1 MTGGCVLA
9 ELGYLSLL
17 LATGL
22 ALLQG
27 TLPWLGLLQGTLP
40 WLGLRLASRPLLGCA
55 TPLALLVALLL
66 GAALLLLA
74 SCFGLDDFTLVYVAQ
89 HANSA
94 LPLGF
99 KLAAVWGG
107 HEGSMLFF
115 VFALGLWGALVALCS
130 KRVDPLITTR
140 VLAIMGLIVG
150 LFGLYTLI
158 FSSPFDRQFPGPLEG
173 RDLNPMLQDI
183 GLIIHPP
190 LLYLGYVGF
199 AVNFAFAMA
208 ALHSGRLDGAVAHWS
223 RPWALGSWVFL
234 TAGIVLGSWWAYYE
248 LGWGGWWFWDPVEN
262 ASLLPW
268 LLGTALLHALVVCEK
283 RGAYGHAVLLLS
295 IFTFSLSLLGTF
307 VVRSGVLTSVHAF
320 AVDPSRGL
328 TLLLLLGLLLTC
340 ALTLFALR
348 ADIRAPYARFGLL
361 SKEGL
366 LGAAILLLSVAC
378 ASVLLGTFYPMVFQ
392 SLHLGSLSVGAPYFN
407 TIFVP
412 LALCLMALMTQLPR
426 LRWQHLATQRR
437 IKVLLPCLLGLL
449 GGALLSLAYPEPLQ
463 GGWLGLAA
471 NVLSLWLMASL
482 LLPLLQPTSLREL
495 TLNRFGSLLAHL
507 GVAVCALGIAQ
518 VSHHSQEGSAVL
530 AAGQPYR
537 LGAFEFRYEG
547 SEPIIGPNYTAERI
561 TLGVHKDGK
570 EVARLTPERRH
581 YSVRTMNMN
590 EPGIAW
596 GMLGDLY
603 VVLGEKMGPG
613 AYAMRL
619 HYKPLVRWIWLG
631 GLLMMAGGALRLL
644 ARRPLLASH
653 PAPAAAPC
661 PRFEQESL

>member
-1 MTGGCVLA
+1 MLA

-22 ALLQG
+22 A
-27 TLPWLGLLQGTLP
+27 LLQGTLP

-55 TPLALLVALLL
+55 TPLALLVAILL

-130 KRVDPLITTR
+130 KRVDPLIRAR

-407 TIFVP
+407 AVFVP
-412 LALCLMALMTQLPR
+412 LALVLMALMTQIPR
-426 LRWQHLATQRR
+426 LRWQGLMASSRLR
-437 IKVLLPCLLGLL
+437 MLLPPLLGLL
-449 GGALLSLAYPEPLQ
+449 GGSLLSLAYPEPLR

-471 NVLSLWLMASL
+471 NVLSLWLIASL

-495 TLNRFGSLLAHL
+495 TLNRLGSLLAHL

-518 VSHHSQEGSAVL
+518 VSHHSQEGGTVL
-530 AAGQPYR
+530 SPDTPYR
-537 LGAFEFRYEG
+537 LGAHEFRYEG
-547 SEPIIGPNYTAERI
+547 SEPLLGPNYTAERI
-561 TLGVHKDGK
+561 TVSVHKDGR
-570 EVARLTPERRH
+570 EVARLAPERRH

-590 EPGIAW
+590 EPGIQ
-596 GMLGDLY
+596 GGLFGDLY
-603 VVLGEKMGPG
+603 VVLGEKMGPN

-644 ARRPLLASH
+644 GRKPLLAAQPQTAAHQVAGLH
-653 PAPAAAPC
+653 PKEAP
-661 PRFEQESL
+661 

>member
-1 MTGGCVLA
+1 MLA

-17 LATGL
+17 LAA
-22 ALLQG
+22 ALS
-27 TLPWLGLLQGTLP
+27 LLQGTLP
-40 WLGLRLASRPLLGCA
+40 WLGLRLASPTLLGCA
-55 TPLALLVALLL
+55 KPLALSNAILL

-74 SCFGLDDFTLVYVAQ
+74 SCFARDDFTLTYVAQ

-94 LPLGF
+94 LPMGF

-115 VFALGLWGALVALCS
+115 VFALALWGALVALCS

-150 LFGLYTLI
+150 LFALYTLI

-208 ALHSGRLDGAVAHWS
+208 ALHSGRLDGALAHWS

-234 TAGIVLGSWWAYYE
+234 TAGILLGSWWAYYE

-283 RGAYGHAVLLLS
+283 RGAYGHGVLLLS
-295 IFTFSLSLLGTF
+295 IFTFALSLLGTF

-320 AVDPSRGL
+320 AVDPNRGL
-328 TLLLLLGLLLTC
+328 TLLLLLGLLLTT

-361 SKEGL
+361 SKEGI
-366 LGAAILLLSVAC
+366 LGCAILLLCVAC

-407 TIFVP
+407 AVFVP
-412 LALCLMALMTQLPR
+412 LALALMALMTQIPR
-426 LRWQHLATQRR
+426 LRWQQLAAGSRLNT
-437 IKVLLPCLLGLL
+437 LLPPLFGLL
-449 GGALLSLAYPEPLQ
+449 GGGLLSLAYREQ
-463 GGWLGLAA
+463 GTLGWSGILA
-471 NVLSLWLMASL
+471 NMLSLWLIASL
-482 LLPLLQPTSLREL
+482 LINVSFKTHGLSA
-495 TLNRFGSLLAHL
+495 NRLGSLLAHL

-518 VSHHSQEGSAVL
+518 VSHHSQEGGAVL
-530 AAGQPYR
+530 KAGSPYQ
-537 LGAFEFRYEG
+537 LGAYTFRYEG

-561 TLGVHKDGK
+561 TLSVHREGR

-590 EPGIAW
+590 EPGIQ
-596 GMLGDLY
+596 GGLFGDLY
-603 VVLGEKMGPG
+603 VVLGEKMGPD

-619 HYKPLVRWIWLG
+619 HHKPLVRWIWLG
-631 GLLMMAGGALRLL
+631 GILMMAGGALRLL
-644 ARRPLLASH
+644 GRKPLLAAQPQTSAH
-653 PAPAAAPC
+653 QVAGLLPKEAP
-661 PRFEQESL
+661 

>member
-1 MTGGCVLA
+1 MLA

-27 TLPWLGLLQGTLP
+27 TLPWLGL
-40 WLGLRLASRPLLGCA
+40 RLASRLLLGCA

-74 SCFGLDDFTLVYVAQ
+74 SCFGQDDFTLVYVAQ

-130 KRVDPLITTR
+130 RRVDPLITTR

-283 RGAYGHAVLLLS
+283 RGAYGHPVLLLS

-366 LGAAILLLSVAC
+366 LGAAILLLCVAC

-412 LALCLMALMTQLPR
+412 LALSLMALMTQLPR
-426 LRWQHLATQRR
+426 LRWQHLAARRR
-437 IKVLLPCLLGLL
+437 IKVLLPCLFGLL
-449 GGALLSLAYPEPLQ
+449 GGTLLSLAYPEPLR
-463 GGWLGLAA
+463 GGWLGLTA

-482 LLPLLQPTSLREL
+482 LLPLLQPLALREL

-518 VSHHSQEGSAVL
+518 VSHHSQEAGAVL

-561 TLGVHKDGK
+561 TLSAHKDSK

-653 PAPAAAPC
+653 PAPATAPY
-661 PRFEQESL
+661 PRLEQESL

>member
-1 MTGGCVLA
+1 MLA

-22 ALLQG
+22 A
-27 TLPWLGLLQGTLP
+27 LLQGTLP

-74 SCFGLDDFTLVYVAQ
+74 SCFGQDDFTLVYVAQ

-130 KRVDPLITTR
+130 RRVDPLIRTR

-295 IFTFSLSLLGTF
+295 IFTFALSLLGTF

-348 ADIRAPYARFGLL
+348 ADIRAPYARFGFW

-366 LGAAILLLSVAC
+366 LGATILLLCVAC

-426 LRWQHLATQRR
+426 LRWQHLAAQRR
-437 IKVLLPCLLGLL
+437 IKVLLPCLFGLL
-449 GGALLSLAYPEPLQ
+449 GGALLSLAYPEPLRAS
-463 GGWLGLAA
+463 WLGLAA

-482 LLPLLQPTSLREL
+482 LLPLLQPTSRRKL
-495 TLNRFGSLLAHL
+495 TLNRLGSLLAHL

-518 VSHHSQEGSAVL
+518 VSHHSQEGGAVL
-530 AAGQPYR
+530 SADNPYH
-537 LGAFEFRYEG
+537 LGAYEFRYEG

-561 TLGVHKDGK
+561 TLSVHKDGK

-590 EPGIAW
+590 EPGIKW
-596 GMLGDLY
+596 GLLGDLY

-619 HYKPLVRWIWLG
+619 HHKPLVRWIWLG
-631 GLLMMAGGALRLL
+631 GLLMMTGSALRLL

-653 PAPAAAPC
+653 PAPATAPY
-661 PRFEQESL
+661 PRLEQESL

>member
-1 MTGGCVLA
+1 MA

-17 LATGL
+17 LATLL
-22 ALLQG
+22 ALVQG
-27 TLPWLGLLQGTLP
+27 SLPWLGLK
-40 WLGLRLASRPLLGCA
+40 LASRPLIDSA
-55 TPLALLVALLL
+55 RPLALLTAALL
-66 GAALLLLA
+66 GAALVLLA
-74 SCFGLDDFTLVYVAQ
+74 ICFARDDFTLVYVAQ

-115 VFALGLWGALVALCS
+115 VFALALWGALVALCS
-130 KRVDPLITTR
+130 RRVDPLILVR

-150 LFGLYTLI
+150 LFGLYTLA
-158 FSSPFDRQFPGPLEG
+158 FSSPYDRAFPGPLEG

-234 TAGIVLGSWWAYYE
+234 TAGILLGSWWAYYE

-283 RGAYGHAVLLLS
+283 RGAYGHGVLLLS
-295 IFTFSLSLLGTF
+295 IFTFALSLLGTF

-320 AVDPSRGL
+320 AVDPNRGL
-328 TLLLLLGLLLTC
+328 TLLLLLGLLLTT

-348 ADIRAPYARFGLL
+348 ADTRAPYARFGFW

-366 LGAAILLLSVAC
+366 LGAAILLLCVAC

-407 TIFVP
+407 AIFVP
-412 LALCLMALMTQLPR
+412 LALMLMALMTQIPR
-426 LRWQHLATQRR
+426 LRWQQLATVSRLR
-437 IKVLLPCLLGLL
+437 ALLPPLFGLL
-449 GGALLSLAYPEPLQ
+449 GGSLLNLTYREQGSL
-463 GGWLGLAA
+463 GWSGILA
-471 NVLSLWLMASL
+471 NMIGLWLMASL
-482 LLPLLQPTSLREL
+482 LFNFPLKTRWRDVSRI
-495 TLNRFGSLLAHL
+495 GSLLAHL
-507 GVAVCALGIAQ
+507 GVAVCALGINQ
-518 VSHHSQEGSAVL
+518 VSHHSQEGGTVLSA
-530 AAGQPYR
+530 GNPYR
-537 LGAFEFRYEG
+537 LGAYEFRYEG
-547 SEPIIGPNYTAERI
+547 SEPLLGPNYTAERI
-561 TLGVHKDGK
+561 TLSVHKEGK
-570 EVARLTPERRH
+570 EVARLMPERRH

-596 GMLGDLY
+596 GLFGDLY
-603 VVLGEKMGPG
+603 VVLGEKMGPD

-619 HYKPLVRWIWLG
+619 HHKPLVRWIWFG
-631 GLLMMAGGALRLL
+631 GLLMTAGGALRLL
-644 ARRPLLASH
+644 GRRPLLAAH
-653 PAPAAAPC
+653 QQPCAHQTLPLQPREAP
-661 PRFEQESL
+661 

>member
-1 MTGGCVLA
+1 MLA

-17 LATGL
+17 LAT
-22 ALLQG
+22 ALS
-27 TLPWLGLLQGTLP
+27 LLQGTLP
-40 WLGLRLASRPLLGCA
+40 WLGLRLASPTLLRCA
-55 TPLALLVALLL
+55 KPLALLNAALL
-66 GAALLLLA
+66 GAALGLLA
-74 SCFGLDDFTLVYVAQ
+74 SCFARDDFTISYVAQ

-94 LPLGF
+94 LPMGF

-115 VFALGLWGALVALCS
+115 VFALALWGALVGLCS

-150 LFGLYTLI
+150 LFALYTLI

-208 ALHSGRLDGAVAHWS
+208 ALHSGRLDGALAHWS

-234 TAGIVLGSWWAYYE
+234 TAGILLGSWWAYYE

-268 LLGTALLHALVVCEK
+268 LLGTALLHALIVCEK
-283 RGAYGHAVLLLS
+283 RGAYGHGVLLLS
-295 IFTFSLSLLGTF
+295 IFTFALSLLGTF

-320 AVDPSRGL
+320 AVDPNRGL
-328 TLLLLLGLLLTC
+328 TLLLLLGLLLTT

-348 ADIRAPYARFGLL
+348 ADTRAPYAHFGFW

-378 ASVLLGTFYPMVFQ
+378 ACVLLGTFYPMVFQ

-407 TIFVP
+407 AVFVP
-412 LALCLMALMTQLPR
+412 LALVLMALMTQIPR
-426 LRWQHLATQRR
+426 LRWQGLMASSRLK
-437 IKVLLPCLLGLL
+437 ILLPPLFGLL
-449 GGALLSLAYPEPLQ
+449 GGGLLSLSYREQ
-463 GGWLGLAA
+463 GTLGWSGILA
-471 NVLSLWLMASL
+471 NMISLWLIASL
-482 LLPLLQPTSLREL
+482 LINFSFNIHGLSA
-495 TLNRFGSLLAHL
+495 NRLGSLLAHL

-518 VSHHSQEGSAVL
+518 VSHHSQEGGTVL
-530 AAGQPYR
+530 AANKPYR
-537 LGAFEFRYEG
+537 LGAHEFRYEG
-547 SEPIIGPNYTAERI
+547 SEPLIGPNYTAERI
-561 TLGVHKDGK
+561 TVSVHKDGR
-570 EVARLTPERRH
+570 EVARLAPERRH

-590 EPGIAW
+590 EPGIQ
-596 GMLGDLY
+596 GGLFGDLY
-603 VVLGEKMGPG
+603 VVLGEKMGPD

-619 HYKPLVRWIWLG
+619 HHKPLVRWIWLG

-644 ARRPLLASH
+644 GRKPLLAAQPQTSAH
-653 PAPAAAPC
+653 QVAGLLPKEAP
-661 PRFEQESL
+661 

>member
-1 MTGGCVLA
+1 MLA

-27 TLPWLGLLQGTLP
+27 TLPWLGL
-40 WLGLRLASRPLLGCA
+40 RLASRLLLGCA

-74 SCFGLDDFTLVYVAQ
+74 SCFGQDDFTLVYVAQ

-130 KRVDPLITTR
+130 RRVDPLITTR

-412 LALCLMALMTQLPR
+412 LALSMMALMTQLPR
-426 LRWQHLATQRR
+426 LRWQHLAAQRR
-437 IKVLLPCLLGLL
+437 IKVLLPCLFGLL
-449 GGALLSLAYPEPLQ
+449 GGALLSLAYPEPLRAS
-463 GGWLGLAA
+463 WLGLAA

-482 LLPLLQPTSLREL
+482 LLPLLHPVALRKL
-495 TLNRFGSLLAHL
+495 TLNQFGSLLAHL

-518 VSHHSQEGSAVL
+518 VSHHSQEGGAVL
-530 AAGQPYR
+530 AAGQPYQ

-547 SEPIIGPNYTAERI
+547 SEPLIGPNYTAERI
-561 TLGVHKDGK
+561 TLSVHKDGK

-590 EPGIAW
+590 EPGIKW
-596 GMLGDLY
+596 GLLGDLY

-619 HYKPLVRWIWLG
+619 HHKPLVRWIWLG
-631 GLLMMAGGALRLL
+631 GLLMMAGGTLRLL
-644 ARRPLLASH
+644 ARRPLLANH
-653 PAPAAAPC
+653 PASATAPY
-661 PRFEQESL
+661 PRLEQETL

>member
-1 MTGGCVLA
+1 MLA

-17 LATGL
+17 LAAVL
-22 ALLQG
+22 SLLQG
-27 TLPWLGLLQGTLP
+27 SLP
-40 WLGLRLASRPLLGCA
+40 WLGLRLASPLLLRCA
-55 TPLALLVALLL
+55 KPLALSNAILL

-74 SCFGLDDFTLVYVAQ
+74 SCFARDDFTVSYVAQ

-130 KRVDPLITTR
+130 KRVDPLITAR

-150 LFGLYTLI
+150 LFALYTLI

-295 IFTFSLSLLGTF
+295 IFTFALSLLGTF

-361 SKEGL
+361 SEEGL
-366 LGAAILLLSVAC
+366 LGAAILLLCVAC

-412 LALCLMALMTQLPR
+412 LALCLMGLMTQLPR
-426 LRWQHLATQRR
+426 LRWQQLAAHSRLNS
-437 IKVLLPCLLGLL
+437 LLPPLFGLL
-449 GGALLSLAYPEPLQ
+449 GGGLISLAYLEQ
-463 GGWLGLAA
+463 GTFSGSWSGILA
-471 NVLSLWLMASL
+471 NMVSLWLVTSL
-482 LLPLLQPTSLREL
+482 LLNTPWREL
-495 TLNRFGSLLAHL
+495 TLNRLGSLLAHL

-518 VSHHSQEGSAVL
+518 VSHHSQEGGTVLSAER
-530 AAGQPYR
+530 PYR
-537 LGAFEFRYEG
+537 LGAHEFRYEG
-547 SEPIIGPNYTAERI
+547 SEPVIGPNYTAERI
-561 TLGVHKDGK
+561 TLSVHKNGK

-596 GMLGDLY
+596 GLFGDLY
-603 VVLGEKMGPG
+603 VVLGEKMGPD
-613 AYAMRL
+613 AYTMRL

-631 GLLMMAGGALRLL
+631 GLLMMAGGTLRLF
-644 ARRPLLASH
+644 ARRPLLASRSVAVSTSH
-653 PAPAAAPC
+653 H
-661 PRFEQESL
+661 RLEQEAL

>member
-1 MTGGCVLA
+1 MLA

-17 LATGL
+17 LAT
-22 ALLQG
+22 ALS
-27 TLPWLGLLQGTLP
+27 LLQGTLP
-40 WLGLRLASRPLLGCA
+40 WLGLRLASPTLLRPA
-55 TPLALLVALLL
+55 KPLALSNAILL

-74 SCFGLDDFTLVYVAQ
+74 SCFARDDFTLTYVAQ

-94 LPLGF
+94 LPMGF

-115 VFALGLWGALVALCS
+115 VFALALWGALVALCS
-130 KRVDPLITTR
+130 KRVDPLIRTR

-150 LFGLYTLI
+150 LFALYTLI
-158 FSSPFDRQFPGPLEG
+158 FSSPFDRAFPGPLEG

-208 ALHSGRLDGAVAHWS
+208 ALHSGRLDGALAHWS

-283 RGAYGHAVLLLS
+283 RGAYGHGVLLLS

-320 AVDPSRGL
+320 AVDPNRGL
-328 TLLLLLGLLLTC
+328 TLLLLLGLLLTT

-348 ADIRAPYARFGLL
+348 ADTRAPYARFGFW

-407 TIFVP
+407 AVFVP
-412 LALCLMALMTQLPR
+412 LALVLMALMTQIPR
-426 LRWQHLATQRR
+426 LRWQGLMASSRL
-437 IKVLLPCLLGLL
+437 KMLLPPLLGLL
-449 GGALLSLAYPEPLQ
+449 GGGLLSLGYREQ
-463 GGWLGLAA
+463 GTLGWSGILA
-471 NVLSLWLMASL
+471 NMVSLWLIVSL
-482 LLPLLQPTSLREL
+482 LLNVSFNTRDLSA
-495 TLNRFGSLLAHL
+495 NRLGSLLAHL

-518 VSHHSQEGSAVL
+518 VSHHSQEGGTVL
-530 AAGQPYR
+530 SPDTPYR
-537 LGAFEFRYEG
+537 LGAHEFRYEG
-547 SEPIIGPNYTAERI
+547 SEPLIGPNFTAERI
-561 TLGVHKDGK
+561 TVSVHKDGR

-590 EPGIAW
+590 EPGIQ
-596 GMLGDLY
+596 GGLFGDLY
-603 VVLGEKMGPG
+603 VVLGEKMGPD

-619 HYKPLVRWIWLG
+619 HHKPLVRWIWLG
-631 GLLMMAGGALRLL
+631 GFLMMAGGALRLL
-644 ARRPLLASH
+644 GRKPLLASR
-653 PAPAAAPC
+653 PAKSPQPL
-661 PRFEQESL
+661 REQEAP

>member
-1 MTGGCVLA
+1 MLA

-17 LATGL
+17 LAT
-22 ALLQG
+22 ALS
-27 TLPWLGLLQGTLP
+27 LLQGTLP
-40 WLGLRLASRPLLGCA
+40 WLGLRLASPALLGCA
-55 TPLALLVALLL
+55 KPLALLNAALL
-66 GAALLLLA
+66 GAALGLLA

-94 LPLGF
+94 LPMGF

-115 VFALGLWGALVALCS
+115 VFALGLWGALVVLCS
-130 KRVDPLITTR
+130 TRVDPLIRTR

-223 RPWALGSWVFL
+223 RLWALGSWVFL

-283 RGAYGHAVLLLS
+283 RGAYGHGVLLLS

-320 AVDPSRGL
+320 AVDPNRGL

-348 ADIRAPYARFGLL
+348 ADTRAPYARFGLL

-366 LGAAILLLSVAC
+366 LGATILLLSVAC
-378 ASVLLGTFYPMVFQ
+378 ACVLLGTFYPMVFQ

-407 TIFVP
+407 AVFVP
-412 LALCLMALMTQLPR
+412 LALVLMVLMTQIPR
-426 LRWQHLATQRR
+426 LRWQHLAAQRR
-437 IKVLLPCLLGLL
+437 IKALIPFLFGLL
-449 GGALLSLAYPEPLQ
+449 GASLLSLAYPEPLRA
-463 GGWLGLAA
+463 GWLGLAA
-471 NVLSLWLMASL
+471 NVLSLWLIASL
-482 LLPLLQPTSLREL
+482 LLNLSWREL
-495 TLNRFGSLLAHL
+495 TLNRLGSLLAHL

-518 VSHHSQEGSAVL
+518 VSHHSQEGGTVL
-530 AAGQPYR
+530 SPDTPYR
-537 LGAFEFRYEG
+537 LGAHEFRYEG
-547 SEPIIGPNYTAERI
+547 SEPLLGPNYTAERI
-561 TLGVHKDGK
+561 TVSVHEDGR

-590 EPGIAW
+590 EPGIK
-596 GMLGDLY
+596 GGLFGDLY
-603 VVLGEKMGPG
+603 VVLGEKMGPD

-644 ARRPLLASH
+644 GRKPLLAAQPQTAAHQVAGLH
-653 PAPAAAPC
+653 PKEAP
-661 PRFEQESL
+661 

>member
-1 MTGGCVLA
+1 MLA
-9 ELGYLSLL
+9 EFGYLSLL
-17 LATGL
+17 LAT
-22 ALLQG
+22 ALSLV
-27 TLPWLGLLQGTLP
+27 QGTLP
-40 WLGLRLASRPLLGCA
+40 WLGLRLASPPLLGSA
-55 TPLALLVALLL
+55 KPLALLNTALL

-74 SCFGLDDFTLVYVAQ
+74 SCFARDDFTVSYVAQ

-94 LPLGF
+94 LPMGF

-115 VFALGLWGALVALCS
+115 VFALALWGALVALCS
-130 KRVDPLITTR
+130 QRVDSLIRAR

-150 LFGLYTLI
+150 LFGLYTLV

-208 ALHSGRLDGAVAHWS
+208 ALHSDKLDGAVAHWS

-234 TAGIVLGSWWAYYE
+234 TAGILLGSWWAYYE

-268 LLGTALLHALVVCEK
+268 LLGTALLHALIVCEK
-283 RGAYGHAVLLLS
+283 RGAYGHGVLLLS
-295 IFTFSLSLLGTF
+295 IFTFALSLLGTF

-320 AVDPSRGL
+320 AVDPNRGL
-328 TLLLLLGLLLTC
+328 TLLLLLGLLLTT

-348 ADIRAPYARFGLL
+348 ADTRAPYARFSFW

-378 ASVLLGTFYPMVFQ
+378 ACVLLGTFYPMVFQ

-407 TIFVP
+407 AVFVP
-412 LALCLMALMTQLPR
+412 LALVLMALMTQIPR
-426 LRWQHLATQRR
+426 LRWQCLAASPPIKR
-437 IKVLLPCLLGLL
+437 IVPPLLGLL
-449 GGALLSLAYPEPLQ
+449 GGGLLNLGYRDLGALS
-463 GGWLGLAA
+463 WVGLVA
-471 NVLSLWLMASL
+471 NVLSLWLVASL
-482 LLPLLQPTSLREL
+482 LLNFSFKTHGLST
-495 TLNRFGSLLAHL
+495 NRLGSLLAHL
-507 GVAVCALGIAQ
+507 GVAICALGINQ
-518 VSHHSQEGSAVL
+518 VSHYSQEGGTVL
-530 AAGQPYR
+530 KAGSPYQ
-537 LGAFEFRYEG
+537 LGAYTFRYEG
-547 SEPIIGPNYTAERI
+547 SEPLLGPNYTAERI
-561 TLGVHKDGK
+561 TLSVHKGAK
-570 EVARLTPERRH
+570 EVARLMPERRH

-596 GMLGDLY
+596 GLFGDLY
-603 VVLGEKMGPG
+603 VVLGEKMGPD

-631 GLLMMAGGALRLL
+631 GMLMMAGGALRLL
-644 ARRPLLASH
+644 GRRPLLVTRPTSVT
-653 PAPAAAPC
+653 APHKPL
-661 PRFEQESL
+661 EQEPS

>member
-1 MTGGCVLA
+1 MLA

-17 LATGL
+17 LAAVL
-22 ALLQG
+22 S
-27 TLPWLGLLQGTLP
+27 LLQGTLP
-40 WLGLRLASRPLLGCA
+40 WLGLRLASPTLLRSA
-55 TPLALLVALLL
+55 TPLALSNAILL

-74 SCFGLDDFTLVYVAQ
+74 SCLARDDFTVSYVAQ

-115 VFALGLWGALVALCS
+115 VFALALWGALVAICS
-130 KRVDPLITTR
+130 KRVDPLITAR

-150 LFGLYTLI
+150 LFALYTLI

-295 IFTFSLSLLGTF
+295 IFTFALSLLGTF

-348 ADIRAPYARFGLL
+348 ADTRVPYARFGFW

-366 LGAAILLLSVAC
+366 LGGAILLLCVAC

-412 LALCLMALMTQLPR
+412 LALLLMGLMTQLPR
-426 LRWQHLATQRR
+426 LRWQQLAARSRLNT
-437 IKVLLPCLLGLL
+437 LLPPLFGLL
-449 GGALLSLAYPEPLQ
+449 GGGLLSLAYLEQ
-463 GGWLGLAA
+463 GSFSGSWSGILA
-471 NVLSLWLMASL
+471 NMVSLWLMASL
-482 LLPLLQPTSLREL
+482 QLNTPWREL
-495 TLNRFGSLLAHL
+495 TLNRLGSLLAHL

-518 VSHHSQEGSAVL
+518 VSHHSQEGGTVL
-530 AAGQPYR
+530 GANQPYQ

-547 SEPIIGPNYTAERI
+547 REPVIGPNYTAERI
-561 TLGVHKDGK
+561 TLSVHKDGK

-590 EPGIAW
+590 EPGIVW
-596 GMLGDLY
+596 GLFGDLY
-603 VVLGEKMGPG
+603 VVLGEKMGPD

-631 GLLMMAGGALRLL
+631 GLLMIAGGTLRLL
-644 ARRPLLASH
+644 ARRPLLASRSIAVATSH
-653 PAPAAAPC
+653 H
-661 PRFEQESL
+661 RLEQGVL

>member
-1 MTGGCVLA
+1 MRSKIEPGGFVLA

-17 LATGL
+17 LAAVL
-22 ALLQG
+22 SLLQG
-27 TLPWLGLLQGTLP
+27 SLP
-40 WLGLRLASRPLLGCA
+40 WLGLRLASPLLLRCA
-55 TPLALLVALLL
+55 KPLALSNAILL

-74 SCFGLDDFTLVYVAQ
+74 SCFARDDFTVSYVAQ

-130 KRVDPLITTR
+130 KRVDPLITAR

-150 LFGLYTLI
+150 LFALYTLI

-295 IFTFSLSLLGTF
+295 IFTFALSLLGTF

-361 SKEGL
+361 SEEGL
-366 LGAAILLLSVAC
+366 LGAAILLLCVAC

-412 LALCLMALMTQLPR
+412 LALCLMGLMTQLPR
-426 LRWQHLATQRR
+426 LRWQQLAAHSRLNS
-437 IKVLLPCLLGLL
+437 LLPPLFGLL
-449 GGALLSLAYPEPLQ
+449 GGGLISLAYLEQ
-463 GGWLGLAA
+463 GTFSGSWSGILA
-471 NVLSLWLMASL
+471 NMVSLWLVTSL
-482 LLPLLQPTSLREL
+482 LLNTPWREL
-495 TLNRFGSLLAHL
+495 TLNRLGSLLAHL

-518 VSHHSQEGSAVL
+518 VSHHSQEGGTVLSAER
-530 AAGQPYR
+530 PYR
-537 LGAFEFRYEG
+537 LGAHEFRYEG
-547 SEPIIGPNYTAERI
+547 SEPVIGPNYTAERI
-561 TLGVHKDGK
+561 TLSVHKNGK

-596 GMLGDLY
+596 GLFGDLY
-603 VVLGEKMGPG
+603 VVLGEKMGPD
-613 AYAMRL
+613 AYTMRL

-631 GLLMMAGGALRLL
+631 GLLMMAGGTLRLF
-644 ARRPLLASH
+644 ARRPLLASRSVAVSTSH
-653 PAPAAAPC
+653 H
-661 PRFEQESL
+661 RLEQEAL

>member
-1 MTGGCVLA
+1 MLA

-27 TLPWLGLLQGTLP
+27 LLP

-55 TPLALLVALLL
+55 TPLAILVALLL
-66 GAALLLLA
+66 VAALLLLA
-74 SCFGLDDFTLVYVAQ
+74 SCFGQDDFTLVYVAQ

-130 KRVDPLITTR
+130 RRVDPLITIR

-378 ASVLLGTFYPMVFQ
+378 TSVLLGTFYPMVFQ

-426 LRWQHLATQRR
+426 LRWQHLAAQRR
-437 IKVLLPCLLGLL
+437 IKVLLPCLFGLL
-449 GGALLSLAYPEPLQ
+449 G
-463 GGWLGLAA
+463 
-471 NVLSLWLMASL
+471 
-482 LLPLLQPTSLREL
+482 
-495 TLNRFGSLLAHL
+495 
-507 GVAVCALGIAQ
+507 
-518 VSHHSQEGSAVL
+518 
-530 AAGQPYR
+530 
-537 LGAFEFRYEG
+537 
-547 SEPIIGPNYTAERI
+547 
-561 TLGVHKDGK
+561 
-570 EVARLTPERRH
+570 
-581 YSVRTMNMN
+581 
-590 EPGIAW
+590 
-596 GMLGDLY
+596 
-603 VVLGEKMGPG
+603 
-613 AYAMRL
+613 
-619 HYKPLVRWIWLG
+619 
-631 GLLMMAGGALRLL
+631 
-644 ARRPLLASH
+644 
-653 PAPAAAPC
+653 APC
-661 PRFEQESL
+661 

>member
-1 MTGGCVLA
+1 MLA
-9 ELGYLSLL
+9 EFGYLSLL

-22 ALLQG
+22 ALVQG
-27 TLPWLGLLQGTLP
+27 LLP
-40 WLGLRLASRPLLGCA
+40 WLGLRFASPALLGCA
-55 TPLALLVALLL
+55 RPLALLNAALL
-66 GAALLLLA
+66 GAALVLLGI
-74 SCFGLDDFTLVYVAQ
+74 CFAQNDFTLTYVAQ

-115 VFALGLWGALVALCS
+115 VFALALWGALVALCS
-130 KRVDPLITTR
+130 ARVDSLILVR

-183 GLIIHPP
+183 GLILHPP

-320 AVDPSRGL
+320 AVDPDRGL
-328 TLLLLLGLLLTC
+328 TLLLLLGLLLTF

-348 ADIRAPYARFGLL
+348 ADTRAPYARFGFW

-366 LGAAILLLSVAC
+366 LGATILLLCVAC

-407 TIFVP
+407 TLFVP
-412 LALCLMALMTQLPR
+412 LALVLMALMTQIPR
-426 LRWQHLATQRR
+426 LRWQRLASCSRWR
-437 IKVLLPCLLGLL
+437 WLLPLLLGVL
-449 GGALLSLAYPEPLQ
+449 GGGLLSLAYRGQ
-463 GGWLGLAA
+463 GTAGWSGILA
-471 NVLSLWLMASL
+471 NMVGLWLVASL
-482 LLPLLQPTSLREL
+482 LLPLSQPAALREL
-495 TLNRFGSLLAHL
+495 TLNRLGSLLAHL
-507 GVAVCALGIAQ
+507 GVAVCALGITQ
-518 VSHHSQEGSAVL
+518 VSHHSQEGGTVL
-530 AAGQPYR
+530 AADKPYR

-547 SEPIIGPNYTAERI
+547 SEPLIGPNYTAERI
-561 TLGVHKDGK
+561 TLSVHKGGQ
-570 EVARLTPERRH
+570 EVARLVPERRH

-603 VVLGEKMGPG
+603 VVLGEKMGPN

-619 HYKPLVRWIWLG
+619 HHKPLVRWIWLG
-631 GLLMMAGGALRLL
+631 GLLMMAGGTLRLL
-644 ARRPLLASH
+644 ARRPLLAAR
-653 PAPAAAPC
+653 PAPTTAPC
-661 PRFEQESL
+661 PRLEQESL

>member
-1 MTGGCVLA
+1 MIP
-9 ELGYLSLL
+9 ELGQFSLI
-17 LATGL
+17 LAF
-22 ALLQG
+22 
-27 TLPWLGLLQGTLP
+27 
-40 WLGLRLASRPLLGCA
+40 A
-55 TPLALLVALLL
+55 TALLL
-66 GAALLLLA
+66 GSYPLIGAHLGRLGMMSAARPLAYSQFLLLLLSFLCLTWA
-74 SCFGLDDFTLVYVAQ
+74 FIDNDFTVQYVAT
-89 HANSA
+89 NSNSL
-94 LPLGF
+94 LPLQYRIS
-99 KLAAVWGG
+99 AVWGA
-107 HEGSMLFF
+107 HEGSLLLWVLTLGGWTAAVALFSRRLPLDA
-115 VFALGLWGALVALCS
+115 VARVLGVLGLISVGFTAFVLFTSDPFTRTLPYFP
-130 KRVDPLITTR
+130 VD
-140 VLAIMGLIVG
+140 
-150 LFGLYTLI
+150 
-158 FSSPFDRQFPGPLEG
+158 G
-173 RDLNPMLQDI
+173 RDLNPLLQDP
-183 GLIIHPP
+183 GLIFHPP
-190 LLYLGYVGF
+190 MLYMGYVGF
-199 AVNFAFAMA
+199 SVAFAFAIASLMT
-208 ALHSGRLDGAVAHWS
+208 GRLDATWARWS
-223 RPWALGSWVFL
+223 RPWTMAAWVFL
-234 TAGIVLGSWWAYYE
+234 TLGIVLGSWWAYYE

-426 LRWQHLATQRR
+426 LRWQHLAAQRR

-449 GGALLSLAYPEPLQ
+449 GGTLLSLAYPEPLRAS
-463 GGWLGLAA
+463 WLGLAA

-482 LLPLLQPTSLREL
+482 LLPLLQPRSLREL
-495 TLNRFGSLLAHL
+495 TLNRLGSLLAHL

-518 VSHHSQEGSAVL
+518 VSHHSQEGGAVL

-561 TLGVHKDGK
+561 TLSVHKNGK
-570 EVARLTPERRH
+570 EVARLTPERR
-581 YSVRTMNMN
+581 
-590 EPGIAW
+590 
-596 GMLGDLY
+596 
-603 VVLGEKMGPG
+603 
-613 AYAMRL
+613 
-619 HYKPLVRWIWLG
+619 
-631 GLLMMAGGALRLL
+631 
-644 ARRPLLASH
+644 
-653 PAPAAAPC
+653 
-661 PRFEQESL
+661 

>member
-1 MTGGCVLA
+1 MLA

-27 TLPWLGLLQGTLP
+27 LLP
-40 WLGLRLASRPLLGCA
+40 WLGLRLVSRPLLGCA

-74 SCFGLDDFTLVYVAQ
+74 GCFGQDDFTLVYVAQ

-130 KRVDPLITTR
+130 RRVDPLIRTR

-262 ASLLPW
+262 ASFMPW
-268 LLGTALLHALVVCEK
+268 LAGTALLHSLAVSEK
-283 RGAYGHAVLLLS
+283 RATFKAWTVLLALS
-295 IFTFSLSLLGTF
+295 AFSLSLLGTF
-307 VVRSGVLTSVHAF
+307 LVRSGVLVSVHAF
-320 AVDPSRGL
+320 ASDPTRGL
-328 TLLLLLGLLLTC
+328 FILGFLLAVIGSSLLLFAFKGSQVRSHGKHELWSRETLLLGNNIMLVAGLLTVLLGTLLPLVHKELGLGSISIGTPFFNHIYSWLIIPFALLLGVGPLFRWRRQELGELKGKVVL
-340 ALTLFALR
+340 AL
-348 ADIRAPYARFGLL
+348 LL
-361 SKEGL
+361 SL
-366 LGAAILLLSVAC
+366 AAAILL
-378 ASVLLGTFYPMVFQ
+378 P
-392 SLHLGSLSVGAPYFN
+392 
-407 TIFVP
+407 
-412 LALCLMALMTQLPR
+412 
-426 LRWQHLATQRR
+426 
-437 IKVLLPCLLGLL
+437 
-449 GGALLSLAYPEPLQ
+449 
-463 GGWLGLAA
+463 
-471 NVLSLWLMASL
+471 L
-482 LLPLLQPTSLREL
+482 LLAEEFKPW
-495 TLNRFGSLLAHL
+495 A
-507 GVAVCALGIAQ
+507 ALGIGLGAWIIVTSVQ
-518 VSHHSQEGSAVL
+518 ETWARATHKHSFAV
-530 AAGQPYR
+530 GVRR
-537 LGAFEFRYEG
+537 LGNSHWAMILGHVGLAVSIIGIACTQNYSIEKDLRMQAGDRVHFADYEFVFTGIKEKN
-547 SEPIIGPNYTAERI
+547 GPNYDGFKGVLE
-561 TLGVHKDGK
+561 VHKDGK
-570 EVARLTPERRH
+570 QVALLKPEKRMYKVTRMPMTEAAIDAGFT
-581 YSVRTMNMN
+581 R
-590 EPGIAW
+590 
-596 GMLGDLY
+596 DLY
-603 VVLGEKMGPG
+603 AALGEQLDNG
-613 AYAMRL
+613 AWAVRIY
-619 HYKPLVRWIWLG
+619 YKPFVRWIWFG
-631 GLLMMAGGALRLL
+631 GVFMAIGGVL
-644 ARRPLLASH
+644 AMLDKRYRFGRREEEAK
-653 PAPAAAPC
+653 A
-661 PRFEQESL
+661 

>member
-1 MTGGCVLA
+1 MLA

-22 ALLQG
+22 A
-27 TLPWLGLLQGTLP
+27 LLQGTLP

-55 TPLALLVALLL
+55 TPLALLVAILL

-130 KRVDPLITTR
+130 KPVDPLITTR

-320 AVDPSRGL
+320 AVDPSSGL

-366 LGAAILLLSVAC
+366 LGSTILLLSVAC

-412 LALCLMALMTQLPR
+412 LTLCLMALMTQLPR
-426 LRWQHLATQRR
+426 LRWQHLAAQRR
-437 IKVLLPCLLGLL
+437 IKVLLPCLFGLL
-449 GGALLSLAYPEPLQ
+449 GGALLSLAYPEPLRAS
-463 GGWLGLAA
+463 WLGLAA

-482 LLPLLQPTSLREL
+482 LLNTPWREL
-495 TLNRFGSLLAHL
+495 TLNRLGSLLAHL
-507 GVAVCALGIAQ
+507 GVAVCALGINQ
-518 VSHHSQEGSAVL
+518 VSHHSQEGGTVL
-530 AAGQPYR
+530 GVNQPYQ

-547 SEPIIGPNYTAERI
+547 REPVIGPNYTAERI
-561 TLGVHKDGK
+561 TLSVHKDGK

-603 VVLGEKMGPG
+603 VVLGEKMGPD

-631 GLLMMAGGALRLL
+631 GLLMIAGGTLRLL
-644 ARRPLLASH
+644 ARRPLLASRSVAVGASH
-653 PAPAAAPC
+653 H
-661 PRFEQESL
+661 RLEQEAL

>member
-1 MTGGCVLA
+1 MLA
-9 ELGYLSLL
+9 EFGYLSLL
-17 LATGL
+17 LATLLSLMQGL
-22 ALLQG
+22 
-27 TLPWLGLLQGTLP
+27 LP
-40 WLGLRLASRPLLGCA
+40 WLGLRLASPPLLGCA
-55 TPLALLVALLL
+55 RPLALLNAALL
-66 GAALLLLA
+66 GASLVLLGI
-74 SCFGLDDFTLVYVAQ
+74 CFAQNDFTLTYVAQ

-94 LPLGF
+94 LPLGY
-99 KLAAVWGG
+99 KIAAVWGG

-115 VFALGLWGALVALCS
+115 VFALALWGALVALCS
-130 KRVDPLITTR
+130 RRVDPLILVR

-150 LFGLYTLI
+150 GFALYTLV
-158 FSSPFDRQFPGPLEG
+158 FSSPFDRIFPGPQEG

-183 GLIIHPP
+183 GLILHPP

-320 AVDPSRGL
+320 AVDPDRGL
-328 TLLLLLGLLLTC
+328 TLLLLLGLLLTT

-348 ADIRAPYARFGLL
+348 ADTRAPYARFGLL

-366 LGAAILLLSVAC
+366 LGAAILLLCVAC
-378 ASVLLGTFYPMVFQ
+378 ACVLLGTFYPMVFK

-412 LALCLMALMTQLPR
+412 LALLLMALMTRIPR
-426 LRWQHLATQRR
+426 LRWQGLSIDTRLTR
-437 IKVLLPCLLGLL
+437 WLPPLFGLL
-449 GGALLSLAYPEPLQ
+449 GGGLLTLAYLEFGPLS
-463 GGWLGLAA
+463 WMGLVA
-471 NVLSLWLMASL
+471 NVLSLWLVASL
-482 LLPLLQPTSLREL
+482 LMHFSFRQGNGRASRL
-495 TLNRFGSLLAHL
+495 GSLLAHL

-518 VSHHSQEGSAVL
+518 VSHYSQEGGTVL
-530 AAGQPYR
+530 EAGKPYR
-537 LGAFEFRYEG
+537 LGAYEFRYEG
-547 SEPIIGPNYTAERI
+547 SEPLLGPNYTAERI
-561 TLGVHKDGK
+561 TLSVHKGGQ
-570 EVARLTPERRH
+570 EVARLMPERRH

-596 GMLGDLY
+596 GLFGDLY
-603 VVLGEKMGPG
+603 VVLGEKMGPN

-631 GLLMMAGGALRLL
+631 GMLMMAGGALRLL
-644 ARRPLLASH
+644 ARRPLLASC
-653 PAPAAAPC
+653 PAAATS
-661 PRFEQESL
+661 PRPRLEQESL

>member
-1 MTGGCVLA
+1 MLA

-27 TLPWLGLLQGTLP
+27 LLP
-40 WLGLRLASRPLLGCA
+40 WLGLRLASRQLLGCA

-66 GAALLLLA
+66 LTALLLLA
-74 SCFGLDDFTLVYVAQ
+74 SCFGQDDFTLVYVAQ

-130 KRVDPLITTR
+130 RRVDPLITIR

-150 LFGLYTLI
+150 LFGLYTLV

-366 LGAAILLLSVAC
+366 LGATILLLSVAC
-378 ASVLLGTFYPMVFQ
+378 TSVLLGTFYPMVFQ

-426 LRWQHLATQRR
+426 LRWQHLAAQRR
-437 IKVLLPCLLGLL
+437 IKVLLPCLFGLL
-449 GGALLSLAYPEPLQ
+449 GGALLSLAYPEPLR

-518 VSHHSQEGSAVL
+518 VSHHNQEGGAVL

-561 TLGVHKDGK
+561 TLSVHREGQ
-570 EVARLTPERRH
+570 EVARLIPERRH

-631 GLLMMAGGALRLL
+631 GLLMMVGGALRLL
-644 ARRPLLASH
+644 ARRPLLANH

-661 PRFEQESL
+661 PRLEQETL

>member
-1 MTGGCVLA
+1 MLA

-27 TLPWLGLLQGTLP
+27 LLP

-55 TPLALLVALLL
+55 SPLALLVAILL
-66 GAALLLLA
+66 GAALLMLA
-74 SCFGLDDFTLVYVAQ
+74 SCFGQDDFTLVYVAQ

-115 VFALGLWGALVALCS
+115 LFALGLWGALVALCS

-366 LGAAILLLSVAC
+366 LGAAILLLCVAC

-426 LRWQHLATQRR
+426 LRWQHLAAQRR
-437 IKVLLPCLLGLL
+437 IKVLLPCLFGLL
-449 GGALLSLAYPEPLQ
+449 GGTWLSLAYPEPLRAS
-463 GGWLGLAA
+463 WLGLAA

-482 LLPLLQPTSLREL
+482 LIPLLQPVALREL
-495 TLNRFGSLLAHL
+495 TLNRLGSLLAHL

-518 VSHHSQEGSAVL
+518 VSHHSQEGGAVL
-530 AAGQPYR
+530 AAGQPYH

-547 SEPIIGPNYTAERI
+547 SEPLLGPNYTAERI
-561 TLGVHKDGK
+561 TLSVHKDGK

-596 GMLGDLY
+596 GLFGDLY
-603 VVLGEKMGPG
+603 VVLGDKMGPG

-653 PAPAAAPC
+653 PAPAAAPY
-661 PRFEQESL
+661 PRLEQETL

>member
-1 MTGGCVLA
+1 MLA

-27 TLPWLGLLQGTLP
+27 ILP

-130 KRVDPLITTR
+130 RRVDPLIRTR

-295 IFTFSLSLLGTF
+295 IFTFALSLLGTF

-366 LGAAILLLSVAC
+366 LGAAILLLCVAC

-426 LRWQHLATQRR
+426 LRWQHLAAQRR
-437 IKVLLPCLLGLL
+437 IKVLLPCLFGLL
-449 GGALLSLAYPEPLQ
+449 GGALLSLAYPEPLR
-463 GGWLGLAA
+463 GGWLGLSA

-482 LLPLLQPTSLREL
+482 LQNMSLRTL
-495 TLNRFGSLLAHL
+495 TLNRLGSLQAHL

-518 VSHHSQEGSAVL
+518 VSHHSQEGGAVL
-530 AAGQPYR
+530 TAGQPYR
-537 LGAFEFRYEG
+537 LGAFAFRYEG

-561 TLGVHKDGK
+561 TLSVHKDGK

-581 YSVRTMNMN
+581 YSVRTMSMN

-619 HYKPLVRWIWLG
+619 HHKPLVRWIWFG
-631 GLLMMAGGALRLL
+631 GLLMMTGGALRLL

-653 PAPAAAPC
+653 PAPATAPS
-661 PRFEQESL
+661 PRLEQESL

>member
-1 MTGGCVLA
+1 MLA
-9 ELGYLSLL
+9 EFGYLSLL
-17 LATGL
+17 LAA
-22 ALLQG
+22 ALS
-27 TLPWLGLLQGTLP
+27 LLQGTLP
-40 WLGLRLASRPLLGCA
+40 WLGLRLASPTLLGCA
-55 TPLALLVALLL
+55 KPLALLNAALL
-66 GAALLLLA
+66 GAALGLLA
-74 SCFGLDDFTLVYVAQ
+74 SCFARDDFTLTYVAQ

-94 LPLGF
+94 LPMGF

-140 VLAIMGLIVG
+140 VLAIMGFIVG
-150 LFGLYTLI
+150 LFALYTLI
-158 FSSPFDRQFPGPLEG
+158 FSSPFDRQFPGPREG

-234 TAGIVLGSWWAYYE
+234 TAGILLGSWWAYYE

-283 RGAYGHAVLLLS
+283 RGAYGHGVLLLS
-295 IFTFSLSLLGTF
+295 IFTFALSLLGTF

-320 AVDPSRGL
+320 AVDPNRGL
-328 TLLLLLGLLLTC
+328 TLLLLLGLLLTT
-340 ALTLFALR
+340 ALTLFALW
-348 ADIRAPYARFGLL
+348 ADTRAPYARFGLL

-378 ASVLLGTFYPMVFQ
+378 ACVLLGTFYPMVFQ

-407 TIFVP
+407 AVFVP
-412 LALCLMALMTQLPR
+412 LALLLMALMTQIPR
-426 LRWQHLATQRR
+426 LRWQGLMASSRLK
-437 IKVLLPCLLGLL
+437 ILLPPLLGLL
-449 GGALLSLAYPEPLQ
+449 GGGLLSLGYREQ
-463 GGWLGLAA
+463 GTLGWSGILA
-471 NVLSLWLMASL
+471 NMISLWLIASL
-482 LLPLLQPTSLREL
+482 LLNVSFKTHGLSASRL
-495 TLNRFGSLLAHL
+495 GSLLAHL

-518 VSHHSQEGSAVL
+518 VSHHSQEGGTVL
-530 AAGQPYR
+530 AVDKPYR
-537 LGAFEFRYEG
+537 LGAHEFRYEG
-547 SEPIIGPNYTAERI
+547 SEPLIGPNYTAERI
-561 TLGVHKDGK
+561 TVSVHKDGR

-590 EPGIAW
+590 EPGIQ
-596 GMLGDLY
+596 GGLFGDLY
-603 VVLGEKMGPG
+603 VVLGEKMGPD

-619 HYKPLVRWIWLG
+619 HHKPLVRWIWLG
-631 GLLMMAGGALRLL
+631 SLLMMAGGALRLL
-644 ARRPLLASH
+644 GRKPLLAAQPQTSAH
-653 PAPAAAPC
+653 QVAGLLPKEAP
-661 PRFEQESL
+661 

>member
-1 MTGGCVLA
+1 MLA

-27 TLPWLGLLQGTLP
+27 TLPWLGL
-40 WLGLRLASRPLLGCA
+40 RLASRPLFGCA
-55 TPLALLVALLL
+55 TPLALLVAILL

-130 KRVDPLITTR
+130 KPVDPLITTR

-366 LGAAILLLSVAC
+366 LGSTILLLSVAC

-412 LALCLMALMTQLPR
+412 LTLCLMALMTQLPR
-426 LRWQHLATQRR
+426 LRWQHLAAQRR
-437 IKVLLPCLLGLL
+437 IKVLLPCLFGLL
-449 GGALLSLAYPEPLQ
+449 GGALLSLAYPEPLRAS
-463 GGWLGLAA
+463 WLGLAA

-482 LLPLLQPTSLREL
+482 LLNTPWREL

-518 VSHHSQEGSAVL
+518 VSHHSQEEGTVLSAN
-530 AAGQPYR
+530 QPYQ
-537 LGAFEFRYEG
+537 LGSFEFRYEG

-561 TLGVHKDGK
+561 TLSVHKDGK

-596 GMLGDLY
+596 GLFGDLY

-619 HYKPLVRWIWLG
+619 HHKPLVRWIWLG
-631 GLLMMAGGALRLL
+631 GLLMMAGGTLRLL
-644 ARRPLLASH
+644 ARRPLLASRPVAVDTSH
-653 PAPAAAPC
+653 H
-661 PRFEQESL
+661 RLEQEAL

>member
-1 MTGGCVLA
+1 MLA

-27 TLPWLGLLQGTLP
+27 TLPWLGL
-40 WLGLRLASRPLLGCA
+40 RLASRLLLGCA

-74 SCFGLDDFTLVYVAQ
+74 SCFGQDDFTLVYVAQ

-130 KRVDPLITTR
+130 RRVDPLITTR

-366 LGAAILLLSVAC
+366 LGAAILLLCVAC

-412 LALCLMALMTQLPR
+412 LALSLMALMTQLPR
-426 LRWQHLATQRR
+426 LRWQHLAARRR
-437 IKVLLPCLLGLL
+437 IKVLLPCLFGLL
-449 GGALLSLAYPEPLQ
+449 GGTLLSLAYPEPMR
-463 GGWLGLAA
+463 GGWLGLTA

-482 LLPLLQPTSLREL
+482 LLPLLQPLALREL

-518 VSHHSQEGSAVL
+518 VSHHSQEAGAVL

-561 TLGVHKDGK
+561 TLSAHKDSK

-653 PAPAAAPC
+653 PAPAATPY
-661 PRFEQESL
+661 PRLEQESL

>member
-1 MTGGCVLA
+1 MLA

-17 LATGL
+17 LAA
-22 ALLQG
+22 ALS
-27 TLPWLGLLQGTLP
+27 LLQGTLP

-66 GAALLLLA
+66 GTSLLLLA

-130 KRVDPLITTR
+130 KRVDPLIRTR

-150 LFGLYTLI
+150 LFALYTLI

-268 LLGTALLHALVVCEK
+268 LLGTALLHALIVCER

-295 IFTFSLSLLGTF
+295 IFTFALSLLGTF

-320 AVDPSRGL
+320 AVDPDRGL
-328 TLLLLLGLLLTC
+328 TLLLLLGLLLTT

-348 ADIRAPYARFGLL
+348 ADIRAPYARFGFW

-366 LGAAILLLSVAC
+366 LGAAILLLCVAC
-378 ASVLLGTFYPMVFQ
+378 ACVLLGTFYPMVFQ

-407 TIFVP
+407 AVFVP
-412 LALCLMALMTQLPR
+412 LALCLMGLMTQIPR
-426 LRWQHLATQRR
+426 LRWQRLARVSPLGT
-437 IKVLLPCLLGLL
+437 LLPPLLGLL
-449 GGALLSLAYPEPLQ
+449 GGGLLSLGYREQ
-463 GGWLGLAA
+463 GSMGWSGILANMA
-471 NVLSLWLMASL
+471 SLWLIASL
-482 LLPLLQPTSLREL
+482 LPNFSFKTRDLSASRL
-495 TLNRFGSLLAHL
+495 GSLLAHL

-518 VSHHSQEGSAVL
+518 VSHHSQEGGTVLSAER
-530 AAGQPYR
+530 PYR
-537 LGAFEFRYEG
+537 LGAYEFRYEG

-561 TLGVHKDGK
+561 TLSAYKDGK

-581 YSVRTMNMN
+581 YSLRTMNMN

-596 GMLGDLY
+596 GLFGDLY
-603 VVLGEKMGPG
+603 VVLGEKMGPE

-619 HYKPLVRWIWLG
+619 HHKPLVRWIWLG

-644 ARRPLLASH
+644 GRKPLLAAR
-653 PAPAAAPC
+653 PARIPQSLRQQEAP
-661 PRFEQESL
+661 

>member
-1 MTGGCVLA
+1 MLA

-17 LATGL
+17 LAIGL

-27 TLPWLGLLQGTLP
+27 LLP

-55 TPLALLVALLL
+55 KPLAILVALLL
-66 GAALLLLA
+66 VAALLLLA
-74 SCFGLDDFTLVYVAQ
+74 SCFGQDDFTLVYVAQ

-295 IFTFSLSLLGTF
+295 IFTFALSLLGTF

-366 LGAAILLLSVAC
+366 LGAAILLLCVAC

-426 LRWQHLATQRR
+426 LRWQHLAAQRR
-437 IKVLLPCLLGLL
+437 IKVLLPCLFGLL
-449 GGALLSLAYPEPLQ
+449 GGALLSLAYPEPLRAS
-463 GGWLGLAA
+463 WLGLAA

-482 LLPLLQPTSLREL
+482 LLPLLQPVALREL

-518 VSHHSQEGSAVL
+518 VSHHSQEGGAVL
-530 AAGQPYR
+530 AADKPYR

-561 TLGVHKDGK
+561 TLSAHKDGK

-590 EPGIAW
+590 EPGIKW

-644 ARRPLLASH
+644 ARRPLLANH
-653 PAPAAAPC
+653 PAPAAAPY
-661 PRFEQESL
+661 PQLEQETL

>member
-1 MTGGCVLA
+1 MLA
-9 ELGYLSLL
+9 EFGYLSLL
-17 LATGL
+17 LAT
-22 ALLQG
+22 ALS
-27 TLPWLGLLQGTLP
+27 LLQGTLP
-40 WLGLRLASRPLLGCA
+40 WLGLRLASPTLLGCA
-55 TPLALLVALLL
+55 KPLALINAALL
-66 GAALLLLA
+66 GAALGLLA

-94 LPLGF
+94 LPMGF

-130 KRVDPLITTR
+130 TRVDPLITTR

-150 LFGLYTLI
+150 LFSLYTLI
-158 FSSPFDRQFPGPLEG
+158 FSSPFDRVFPGPLEG

-223 RPWALGSWVFL
+223 RPWALSSWVFL
-234 TAGIVLGSWWAYYE
+234 TAGIILGSWWAYYE

-283 RGAYGHAVLLLS
+283 RGAYGHGVLLLS

-320 AVDPSRGL
+320 AVDPNRGL
-328 TLLLLLGLLLTC
+328 TLLLLLGLLLTT

-348 ADIRAPYARFGLL
+348 ADTRAPYARFGFW

-378 ASVLLGTFYPMVFQ
+378 ACVLLGTFYPMVFQ

-407 TIFVP
+407 AVFVP
-412 LALCLMALMTQLPR
+412 LALVLMVLMTQIPR
-426 LRWQHLATQRR
+426 LRWQVLMASSRLR
-437 IKVLLPCLLGLL
+437 ILLPPLLGLL
-449 GGALLSLAYPEPLQ
+449 GGGLLSLGYREQ
-463 GGWLGLAA
+463 GTMGWSGILA
-471 NVLSLWLMASL
+471 NMISLWLIASL
-482 LLPLLQPTSLREL
+482 LLNFSFKTRDLSASRL
-495 TLNRFGSLLAHL
+495 GSLLAHL

-518 VSHHSQEGSAVL
+518 VSHHSQEGGTVL
-530 AAGQPYR
+530 KPDTPYR
-537 LGAFEFRYEG
+537 LGTHEFRYEG
-547 SEPIIGPNYTAERI
+547 SEPLLGPNYTAERI
-561 TLGVHKDGK
+561 TVSVHEDGR
-570 EVARLTPERRH
+570 EVAKLTPERRH

-590 EPGIAW
+590 EPGIQ
-596 GMLGDLY
+596 GGLFGDLY
-603 VVLGEKMGPG
+603 VVLGEKMGPD

-631 GLLMMAGGALRLL
+631 GLMMMAGGALRLL
-644 ARRPLLASH
+644 GRKPLLAAQPQTSAYQVAGLL
-653 PAPAAAPC
+653 PEEAP
-661 PRFEQESL
+661 

>member
-1 MTGGCVLA
+1 MLA
-9 ELGYLSLL
+9 EFGYLSLL
-17 LATGL
+17 LAT
-22 ALLQG
+22 ALS
-27 TLPWLGLLQGTLP
+27 LLQGTLP
-40 WLGLRLASRPLLGCA
+40 WLGLRLASPPLLGCA
-55 TPLALLVALLL
+55 KPLALLNAALL

-74 SCFGLDDFTLVYVAQ
+74 SCFARDDFTVSYVAQ

-94 LPLGF
+94 LPMGF

-115 VFALGLWGALVALCS
+115 VFALALWGALVALCS
-130 KRVDPLITTR
+130 QRVDSLIRAR

-150 LFGLYTLI
+150 LFGLYTLV

-268 LLGTALLHALVVCEK
+268 LLGTALLHALIVCEK
-283 RGAYGHAVLLLS
+283 RSAYGHAVLLLS
-295 IFTFSLSLLGTF
+295 IFTFALSLLGTF

-366 LGAAILLLSVAC
+366 LGGAILLLCVAC

-426 LRWQHLATQRR
+426 LRWQQLAAGSRLNT
-437 IKVLLPCLLGLL
+437 LLPPLFGLL
-449 GGALLSLAYPEPLQ
+449 GGGLLSLAYLEQ
-463 GGWLGLAA
+463 GSFSASWIGILA
-471 NVLSLWLMASL
+471 NMVSLWLMASL
-482 LLPLLQPTSLREL
+482 LLNTPWREL
-495 TLNRFGSLLAHL
+495 TINRFGSLMAHL

-518 VSHHSQEGSAVL
+518 VSHHSQEGGAVL
-530 AAGQPYR
+530 SANQPYQ

-547 SEPIIGPNYTAERI
+547 REPVIGPNYTAERI
-561 TLGVHKDGK
+561 TLSVHKNGK
-570 EVARLTPERRH
+570 EVARLTPERRY

-596 GMLGDLY
+596 RMLGDLY
-603 VVLGEKMGPG
+603 VVLGEKMGPD

-631 GLLMMAGGALRLL
+631 GLLMIAGGTLRLL
-644 ARRPLLASH
+644 ARRPLLASRSVAVGTSH
-653 PAPAAAPC
+653 H
-661 PRFEQESL
+661 RLEQEAL

>member
-1 MTGGCVLA
+1 MLA

-27 TLPWLGLLQGTLP
+27 TLPWLGL
-40 WLGLRLASRPLLGCA
+40 RLASRLLLGCA
-55 TPLALLVALLL
+55 APLALLVALLL

-74 SCFGLDDFTLVYVAQ
+74 SCFGQDDFTLVYVAQ

-130 KRVDPLITTR
+130 RRVDPLITTR

-366 LGAAILLLSVAC
+366 LGAAILLLCVAC

-426 LRWQHLATQRR
+426 LRWQHLAAQRR
-437 IKVLLPCLLGLL
+437 IKVLLPCLFGLL
-449 GGALLSLAYPEPLQ
+449 GGALLSLAYPEPLRAS
-463 GGWLGLAA
+463 WLGLAA

-482 LLPLLQPTSLREL
+482 LLPLLQPVALREL

-518 VSHHSQEGSAVL
+518 VSHHSQEGGAVL
-530 AAGQPYR
+530 AAGQPYQ
-537 LGAFEFRYEG
+537 LGAFAFRYEG
-547 SEPIIGPNYTAERI
+547 SEPLIGPNYTAERI
-561 TLGVHKDGK
+561 TLSVHQDGK

-590 EPGIAW
+590 EPGIKW
-596 GMLGDLY
+596 GLLGDLY

-619 HYKPLVRWIWLG
+619 HYKPLVRWIWFG
-631 GLLMMAGGALRLL
+631 GLLMMTGGVLRLL

-653 PAPAAAPC
+653 PASATAPY
-661 PRFEQESL
+661 PRLEQESL

>member
-1 MTGGCVLA
+1 MLA

-22 ALLQG
+22 A
-27 TLPWLGLLQGTLP
+27 LLQGTLP

-130 KRVDPLITTR
+130 RRVDPLITTR
-140 VLAIMGLIVG
+140 VLAIMELIVG

-366 LGAAILLLSVAC
+366 LGAAILLLCVAC

-426 LRWQHLATQRR
+426 LRWQHLAAQRR
-437 IKVLLPCLLGLL
+437 IKVLLPCLFGLL
-449 GGALLSLAYPEPLQ
+449 GGTLLSLAYPEPLRAS
-463 GGWLGLAA
+463 WLGLAA

-482 LLPLLQPTSLREL
+482 LLPLLQPTSRREL

-518 VSHHSQEGSAVL
+518 VSHH
-530 AAGQPYR
+530 
-537 LGAFEFRYEG
+537 
-547 SEPIIGPNYTAERI
+547 
-561 TLGVHKDGK
+561 
-570 EVARLTPERRH
+570 
-581 YSVRTMNMN
+581 
-590 EPGIAW
+590 
-596 GMLGDLY
+596 
-603 VVLGEKMGPG
+603 
-613 AYAMRL
+613 
-619 HYKPLVRWIWLG
+619 
-631 GLLMMAGGALRLL
+631 
-644 ARRPLLASH
+644 
-653 PAPAAAPC
+653 
-661 PRFEQESL
+661 

>member
-1 MTGGCVLA
+1 MLA

-27 TLPWLGLLQGTLP
+27 LLP

-74 SCFGLDDFTLVYVAQ
+74 SCFGQDDFTLVYVAQ

-130 KRVDPLITTR
+130 RRVDPLIRTR

-295 IFTFSLSLLGTF
+295 IFTFALSLLGTF

-366 LGAAILLLSVAC
+366 LGATILLLCVAC

-412 LALCLMALMTQLPR
+412 LALCLMTLMTQLPR
-426 LRWQHLATQRR
+426 LRWQHLAAQRR
-437 IKVLLPCLLGLL
+437 IKVLLPCLFGLL
-449 GGALLSLAYPEPLQ
+449 GGALLSLAYPEPLRAS
-463 GGWLGLAA
+463 WLGLAA

-482 LLPLLQPTSLREL
+482 LLPLLQPVALREL

-518 VSHHSQEGSAVL
+518 VSHHSQEGGTVLSADK
-530 AAGQPYR
+530 PYR
-537 LGAFEFRYEG
+537 LGAYEFRYEG
-547 SEPIIGPNYTAERI
+547 SEPLLGPNYTAERI
-561 TLGVHKDGK
+561 TLSVHKDGK
-570 EVARLTPERRH
+570 EVARLIPERRH

-619 HYKPLVRWIWLG
+619 HHKPLVRWIWLG

-644 ARRPLLASH
+644 ARRPLLANH
-653 PAPAAAPC
+653 PAPATAPC
-661 PRFEQESL
+661 PRLEQESL

>member
-1 MTGGCVLA
+1 MA

-17 LATGL
+17 LAA
-22 ALLQG
+22 ALS
-27 TLPWLGLLQGTLP
+27 LLQGTLP
-40 WLGLRLASRPLLGCA
+40 WLGLRLASPALLRCV
-55 TPLALLVALLL
+55 TPLALSNAALL

-74 SCFGLDDFTLVYVAQ
+74 SCFGQDDFTLTYVAQ

-150 LFGLYTLI
+150 LFALYTLI

-268 LLGTALLHALVVCEK
+268 LLGTALLHALIVCER
-283 RGAYGHAVLLLS
+283 RGAYGHGVLLLS
-295 IFTFSLSLLGTF
+295 IFTFALSLLGTF

-320 AVDPSRGL
+320 AVDPDRGL
-328 TLLLLLGLLLTC
+328 TLLLLLGLLLTT

-348 ADIRAPYARFGLL
+348 ADIRAPYARFGFW

-366 LGAAILLLSVAC
+366 LGAAILLLCVAC
-378 ASVLLGTFYPMVFQ
+378 ACVLLGTFYPMVFQ

-407 TIFVP
+407 AVFVP
-412 LALCLMALMTQLPR
+412 LALCLMGLMTQIPR
-426 LRWQHLATQRR
+426 LRWQRLARVSPLGT
-437 IKVLLPCLLGLL
+437 LLPPLLGLL
-449 GGALLSLAYPEPLQ
+449 GGGLLSLGYREQ
-463 GGWLGLAA
+463 GSMGWSGILANMA
-471 NVLSLWLMASL
+471 SFWLIASL
-482 LLPLLQPTSLREL
+482 LLNFSFKTRDLSASRL
-495 TLNRFGSLLAHL
+495 GSLLAHL

-518 VSHHSQEGSAVL
+518 VSHHSQEGGTVLSAER
-530 AAGQPYR
+530 PYR
-537 LGAFEFRYEG
+537 LGAYEFRYEG
-547 SEPIIGPNYTAERI
+547 SEPLLGPNYTAERI
-561 TLGVHKDGK
+561 TLSVYKEGL

-596 GMLGDLY
+596 GLFGDLY
-603 VVLGEKMGPG
+603 VVLGEKMGPE

-619 HYKPLVRWIWLG
+619 HHKPLVRWIWLG

-644 ARRPLLASH
+644 GRKPLLASR
-653 PAPAAAPC
+653 PARIPQSLRQQEAP
-661 PRFEQESL
+661 

>member
-1 MTGGCVLA
+1 MLA
-9 ELGYLSLL
+9 EFGYLSLL
-17 LATGL
+17 LAA
-22 ALLQG
+22 ALS
-27 TLPWLGLLQGTLP
+27 LLQGTLP
-40 WLGLRLASRPLLGCA
+40 WLGLRLASPTLLGCA
-55 TPLALLVALLL
+55 KPLALLNAALL

-74 SCFGLDDFTLVYVAQ
+74 SCFARDDFTLSYVAQ

-94 LPLGF
+94 LPMGF

-130 KRVDPLITTR
+130 RRVDPLIRTR

-234 TAGIVLGSWWAYYE
+234 TAGILLGSWWAYYE

-366 LGAAILLLSVAC
+366 LGATILLLCVAC

-412 LALCLMALMTQLPR
+412 LALCLIALMTQLPR
-426 LRWQHLATQRR
+426 LRWQHLAAQRR
-437 IKVLLPCLLGLL
+437 IKVLLPCLFGLL
-449 GGALLSLAYPEPLQ
+449 GGTLLSLAYPEPLRAS
-463 GGWLGLAA
+463 WLGLAA
-471 NVLSLWLMASL
+471 NMLSLWLMASL
-482 LLPLLQPTSLREL
+482 LLPLLQPTSRREL
-495 TLNRFGSLLAHL
+495 TLNRLGSLLAHL

-518 VSHHSQEGSAVL
+518 VSHHSQEGGTVLSAN
-530 AAGQPYR
+530 QPYQ

-547 SEPIIGPNYTAERI
+547 REPVIGPNYTAERI
-561 TLGVHKDGK
+561 TLSVHKNGK

-603 VVLGEKMGPG
+603 VVLGEKMGPD

-631 GLLMMAGGALRLL
+631 GLLMMAGGTLRLL
-644 ARRPLLASH
+644 ARRPLLANH
-653 PAPAAAPC
+653 PAPATAPY
-661 PRFEQESL
+661 PRLEQETL